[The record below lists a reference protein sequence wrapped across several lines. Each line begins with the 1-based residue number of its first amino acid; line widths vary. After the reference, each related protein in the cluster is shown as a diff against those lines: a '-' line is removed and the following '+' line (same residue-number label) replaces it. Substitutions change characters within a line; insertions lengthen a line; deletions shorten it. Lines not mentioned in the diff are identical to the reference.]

1 MEAISRLELEAVK
14 DRMNSLKSQL
24 DNLEEMN
31 KAVGRMVTDVNK
43 ELKQLRA
50 ILDDSY
56 STDSYAHLNSDAA
69 NNNISQCEV
78 KTEEIGTDSYKQET
92 IPAMT
97 DDTETVEEHEAVST
111 DMQPNN
117 EEEQTEESD
126 LDVFVNKYNSGTG
139 EYQYVVDIATQYAQ
153 QLAMYYRWSQVPQEL
168 INSLYLTQATDFIGY
183 YANCL
188 STESG
193 NYYLVAPTEPDSPF
207 SEQDMVRFAMPLFFD
222 ISFAYDIDNKYVK
235 LIEPAIFV
243 ESGNGLVLEQRGSLL
258 LKG

>member
-1 MEAISRLELEAVK
+1 MEEISRLELEAVK

-31 KAVGRMVTDVNK
+31 KAVGRMVFDVNK
-43 ELKQLRA
+43 ELEQLRA
-50 ILDDSY
+50 IFNESGSEDTASNLDTSV
-56 STDSYAHLNSDAA
+56 TNS
-69 NNNISQCEV
+69 NISQSEP
-78 KTEEIGTDSYKQET
+78 KTKNMVIDNFK
-92 IPAMT
+92 
-97 DDTETVEEHEAVST
+97 DETVSEMTSDTDAVKEQEANST
-111 DMQPNN
+111 VAQPDV
-117 EEEQTEESD
+117 EEEVAEESE
-126 LDVFVNKYNSGTG
+126 LDVFINKYNSGTG

-207 SEQDMVRFAMPLFFD
+207 SEQDIVRFAMPHFFD
-222 ISFAYDIDNKYVK
+222 VSFAYDLDNKFVK